1 MRTASFS
8 RFRQKNLVRILSAFW
23 LKYVVF
29 VVISASFFPF
39 FGKKGNIATKTCSKR
54 NVVPLFQDSY
64 LRRIC
69 AGKALNCSA
78 FVFFPCNGPKMQ
90 IGSTIFSPP
99 LSSKKYPTLIFHFL
113 ISELFFPR
121 HHIIR
126 GPGEIC
132 MHLKCRGVRAKDN
145 LPLDEFRSASVFPL
159 TSQII
164 AGILV
169 GRKSSP
175 S

>member
-1 MRTASFS
+1 MGTASFS
-8 RFRQKNLVRILSAFW
+8 RFRQKNLVRILSGFW

-90 IGSTIFSPP
+90 IGSTIFPPP

-113 ISELFFPR
+113 ISELFFHATILSGGRVKSACILNAEEFALKIIFPSTNFGPR
-121 HHIIR
+121 PFTR
-126 GPGEIC
+126 
-132 MHLKCRGVRAKDN
+132 
-145 LPLDEFRSASVFPL
+145 
-159 TSQII
+159 
-164 AGILV
+164 
-169 GRKSSP
+169 
-175 S
+175 